1 MERETLCFPLPGWPG
16 QEAVRETCTSLLDPF
31 LREERLAAVTA
42 PHVAALNRWV
52 SGRRQAGVELPWF
65 DPADGGTGA
74 GLLVLLQSPAR
85 SSPSPR
91 FVSRDNPGPAQKN
104 LGRFLAE
111 AGIARRDSVLWNTVP
126 WVSNGPQKRPS
137 AADIRTGCAWLE
149 DMLAYLPALRV
160 VVLAGAVAA
169 QARGTV
175 SCLRPGVT
183 VLTMPH
189 PSPLSLCTSPAV
201 PENIRQVLREARTA
215 LAG

>member
-1 MERETLCFPLPGWPG
+1 MERETLCFPLPGRPG
-16 QEAVRETCTSLLDPF
+16 PEAVSETCTSLLDPF
-31 LREERLAAVTA
+31 LREERLAAVTE
-42 PHVAALNRWV
+42 PHVAALNSWV

-65 DPADGGTGA
+65 DPADGGSGA

-91 FVSRDNPGPAQKN
+91 FVSRDNPGPAQQN
-104 LGRFLAE
+104 LGRFLTE

-126 WVSNGPQKRPS
+126 WVSDGPQKRPS

-149 DMLAYLPALRV
+149 DVLAHLPALRV

-169 QARGTV
+169 QARGTA
-175 SCLRPGVT
+175 SHLRPGVT

-201 PENIRQVLREARTA
+201 PENIRRVLREARAA

>member
-1 MERETLCFPLPGWPG
+1 MS
-16 QEAVRETCTSLLDPF
+16 ETCTSLLDPF
-31 LREERLAAVTA
+31 LREERLAAVIA

-52 SGRRQAGVELPWF
+52 SGQNQAGVEVPWF
-65 DPADGGTGA
+65 DPADGGAGA

-91 FVSRDNPGPAQKN
+91 FVSRDNPGPAQQN

-111 AGIARRDSVLWNTVP
+111 AGIARQDSVLWNTVP
-126 WVSNGPQKRPS
+126 WVSDGPQKRPS
-137 AADIRTGCAWLE
+137 AVDIRTGCAWLE
-149 DMLAYLPALRV
+149 DVLAHLPALRV

-175 SCLRPGVT
+175 SYLRPGVT

-189 PSPLSLCTSPAV
+189 PSPLSLCTSPTV
-201 PENIRQVLREARTA
+201 PENIRRVLREARAVLT
-215 LAG
+215 G

>member
-1 MERETLCFPLPGWPG
+1 M
-16 QEAVRETCTSLLDPF
+16 
-31 LREERLAAVTA
+31 
-42 PHVAALNRWV
+42 
-52 SGRRQAGVELPWF
+52 
-65 DPADGGTGA
+65 
-74 GLLVLLQSPAR
+74 
-85 SSPSPR
+85 
-91 FVSRDNPGPAQKN
+91 SRDNPGPAQQN

-126 WVSNGPQKRPS
+126 WVSDGPQKRPS
-137 AADIRTGCAWLE
+137 AADIRSGCAWLE
-149 DMLAYLPALRV
+149 DVLAYLPALRV

-175 SCLRPGVT
+175 SHQCPGVT

-201 PENIRQVLREARTA
+201 PENIRRVLREARAA